1 MTTLFG
7 VVRDILYHLYER
19 RLAAGLAPASL
30 PQHVA
35 LILDG
40 NRRFA
45 MEQGFP
51 NVVEGHRL
59 GADKIHDLLD
69 WCTELG
75 IPHVTLWLL
84 STDNL
89 ARDDQEVGDLVGIIA
104 DTVGRIAFSRP
115 GVRITTLGALDVLPD
130 YLRSALKDA
139 ASATNNGTGLHV
151 QVAVGYGGREEIIEA
166 LRGLLAT
173 HLAAGRDLAEVID
186 NLSPEAISDHLYTT
200 GTPDPDLIIR
210 TSGEIRL
217 SGFLLWQSVHSEFHF
232 CDAYWP
238 AFRRID
244 FLRALRDFASRQRRY
259 GR

>member
-1 MTTLFG
+1 M
-7 VVRDILYHLYER
+7 VRDLVYRLYER
-19 RLAAGLAPASL
+19 QLARSL
-30 PQHVA
+30 SPSALPKHVA

-45 MEQGFP
+45 IQKGFR
-51 NVVEGHRL
+51 NVAEGHRL
-59 GADKIHDLLD
+59 GADRIHHVLD

-89 ARDDQEVGDLVGIIA
+89 ARDDDEVRDLSTIIG
-104 DTVGRIAFSRP
+104 DTVMRIASTRP

-130 YLRSALKDA
+130 ELRGALKEA
-139 ASATNNGTGLHV
+139 ASSTIDGEGLHV
-151 QVAVGYGGREEIIEA
+151 QVAVGYGGREEITDA
-166 LRGLLAT
+166 LRSLLAT

-244 FLRALRDFASRQRRY
+244 FLRALRDFSSRKRRY

>member
-1 MTTLFG
+1 M
-7 VVRDILYHLYER
+7 VRELAYRLYER
-19 RLAAGLAPASL
+19 RLAAQLAGAAL
-30 PQHVA
+30 PRHIA

-45 MEQGFP
+45 RKKGFQS
-51 NVVEGHRL
+51 VAEGHRL
-59 GADKIHDLLD
+59 GADRIHDLLD
-69 WCTELG
+69 WCSERD
-75 IPHVTLWLL
+75 IAHVTLWLL
-84 STDNL
+84 STENL
-89 ARDDQEVGDLVGIIA
+89 SRDDEEVRDLASIIG
-104 DTVGRIAFSRP
+104 DTVMRVARTRP
-115 GVRITTLGALDVLPD
+115 EVRITTLGALDVLPD
-130 YLRSALKDA
+130 DLHRTLKDA
-139 ASATNNGTGLHV
+139 VGLTSDGEGLHV
-151 QVAVGYGGREEIIEA
+151 QVAVGYSGREEITDA
-166 LRGLLAT
+166 LRSMLVS
-173 HLAAGRDLAEVID
+173 HMEAGADIAEVID
-186 NLSPEAISDHLYTT
+186 SLSPEAISDHLYTT

>member
-1 MTTLFG
+1 M
-7 VVRDILYHLYER
+7 VRELLYRVYER
-19 RLAAGLAPASL
+19 RLTRQLSSATMPR
-30 PQHVA
+30 HVA

-40 NRRFA
+40 NRRYA
-45 MEQGFP
+45 RQTGAT
-51 NVVEGHRL
+51 VAEGHRR
-59 GADKIHDLLD
+59 GADRIHDLLD

-75 IPHVTLWLL
+75 IDHVTLWLL

-89 ARDDQEVGDLVGIIA
+89 GRDVHEVRDLAEIIA
-104 DTVGRIAFSRP
+104 DTVARISAEHAD
-115 GVRITTLGALDVLPD
+115 VRITTLGALDVLPD
-130 YLRSALKDA
+130 GLTRALKEA
-139 ASATNNGTGLHV
+139 VALTSEGTGLHV
-151 QVAVGYGGREEIIEA
+151 QVAVGYGGREEILDA
-166 LRGLLAT
+166 LRSLLEA
-173 HLAAGRDLAEVID
+173 HRLQGRDLAEVIEA
-186 NLSPEAISDHLYTT
+186 LTPEAISDHLYTN

-244 FLRALRDFASRQRRY
+244 FLRALRDFASRHRRY

>member
-1 MTTLFG
+1 M
-7 VVRDILYHLYER
+7 VRQLVYRLYER
-19 RLAAGLAPASL
+19 RLASQLADAAL
-30 PQHVA
+30 PEHIA

-45 MEQGFP
+45 RKKGFQS
-51 NVVEGHRL
+51 VAEGHRL
-59 GADKIHDLLD
+59 GADRIHDVLD
-69 WCTELG
+69 WCSELG
-75 IPHVTLWLL
+75 IAHVTLWLL
-84 STDNL
+84 STENL
-89 ARDDQEVGDLVGIIA
+89 ARDDEEVRDLATIIG
-104 DTVGRIAFSRP
+104 DTVMRVAHTRP

-130 YLRSALKDA
+130 DLHRTLKDA
-139 ASATNNGTGLHV
+139 VGLTTQGGGLHV
-151 QVAVGYGGREEIIEA
+151 QVAVGYSGRVEITDA
-166 LRGLLAT
+166 LRSLLES
-173 HLAAGRDLAEVID
+173 HMEAGADIAEVID

-259 GR
+259 GK